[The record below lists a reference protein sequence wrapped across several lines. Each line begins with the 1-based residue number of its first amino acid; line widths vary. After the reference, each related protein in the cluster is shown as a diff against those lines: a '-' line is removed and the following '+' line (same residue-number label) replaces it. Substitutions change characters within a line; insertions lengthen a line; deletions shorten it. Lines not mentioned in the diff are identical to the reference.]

1 MQKTMPRAIGPR
13 RKSRDLWG
21 LSNHSGGLIHAV
33 TVSPCVQCNH
43 SFLRLAQKALA
54 FQTETNPYRGAAVG
68 GVCYGVDCAEGF
80 DPMKILLADDH
91 DLVRE
96 TLAAFLLAEGLGEVY
111 SARTFDEALAL
122 LNQRFDLILL
132 DYNMPGMNG
141 FEGLA
146 RAKAIAVGT
155 PVAIISG
162 TTQRELAEAALRE
175 GAAGF
180 VPKTLAARSMVA
192 AVQIMAS
199 GEVFAPISLLQ
210 DEDPPEG
217 ALATLT
223 RRETDVLRGI
233 CEGKSNKEIA
243 RDLELQE
250 VTVKLHVKTLSRKL
264 GAKNRTHA
272 AVIARDGGKGGAG

>member
-1 MQKTMPRAIGPR
+1 
-13 RKSRDLWG
+13 
-21 LSNHSGGLIHAV
+21 
-33 TVSPCVQCNH
+33 
-43 SFLRLAQKALA
+43 
-54 FQTETNPYRGAAVG
+54 
-68 GVCYGVDCAEGF
+68 
-80 DPMKILLADDH
+80 MKVLLADDH

-96 TLAAFLLAEGLGEVY
+96 TLAAFLVAEGQCEVQT
-111 SARTFDEALAL
+111 ARTLDEALNL
-122 LNQRFDLILL
+122 ISQGFDLILL
-132 DYNMPGMNG
+132 DYTMPGMNG
-141 FEGLA
+141 FDGLA
-146 RAKAIAVGT
+146 KARALAGST

-192 AVQIMAS
+192 AVQIMIS

-210 DEDPPEG
+210 AEEPVDG
-217 ALATLT
+217 ALASLT

-243 RDLELQE
+243 RDLDLQE

-272 AVIARDGGKGGAG
+272 AMIARDGGMIA

>member
-1 MQKTMPRAIGPR
+1 
-13 RKSRDLWG
+13 
-21 LSNHSGGLIHAV
+21 
-33 TVSPCVQCNH
+33 
-43 SFLRLAQKALA
+43 
-54 FQTETNPYRGAAVG
+54 
-68 GVCYGVDCAEGF
+68 
-80 DPMKILLADDH
+80 MKILLADDH

-96 TLAAFLLAEGLGEVY
+96 TLAAFLLAEGFTEVR
-111 SARTFDEALAL
+111 SVSTLDAALAL
-122 LNQRFDLILL
+122 LDLDFDLVLL

-146 RAKAIAVGT
+146 RARAVAPKT
-155 PVAIISG
+155 PIAIISG

-180 VPKTLAARSMVA
+180 VPKTLASRAMVA
-192 AVQIMAS
+192 AVQIMAN

-210 DEDPPEG
+210 EEEPVDG
-217 ALATLT
+217 ALASLT

-233 CEGKSNKEIA
+233 CAGKSNKEIA
-243 RDLELQE
+243 RDLDLQE

-272 AVIARDGGKGGAG
+272 AMIARNGGMG